1 MKSFSSLFYIRGLV
15 RATTI
20 RQKFFQIIVALL
32 AIAMLLVYLGNIALS
47 ISNEPHKARGAL
59 QLLTD
64 VTANNL
70 QASLLFDDRKGT
82 QETLNSLSANPD
94 ITLAEVRNDHHQLIA
109 LLVGEQA
116 KVEGNSILQIFPIP
130 RTLTVQRTIMVNHQN
145 LGTLAIQASLD
156 GLWKLL
162 FTQLAQMAGIMAAVT
177 LLGTLFIKRL
187 ANLIVKPIA
196 EVATIAKEI
205 TQGGTYA
212 LRVPVSADDEVGQ
225 MSVEINKMLAEIE
238 QREQELRIAA
248 VAFESQEGMLVADA
262 NEIILRVNHAFSKI
276 TGYSAEE
283 VIGKTSRILQYGLQ
297 DEAFFANIREI
308 VREAGTWQGEIQSR
322 RKNGDVY
329 PEWLTVTVVKGQA
342 GDVTHFVATM
352 VDITERK
359 AAEEKIT
366 QLAFYDAL
374 TMLPNRRLLLE
385 RLSQRLVSGGRNG
398 RFGALMF
405 IDLDKFKTLN
415 DTLGHDIGDLLLQQV
430 GQRLLNSVRE
440 ADTVSRIGGDEF
452 IVLLDDLSGDIN
464 EAGQYAK
471 TLGEAVLTTLSR
483 SYQLAEHEYR
493 CTASI
498 GMTLFSDDQF
508 TTGEIMKRADAAM
521 YQAKRAG
528 RDNLHFFELEPT
540 HLA

>member
-1 MKSFSSLFYIRGLV
+1 MKSFSSLFYIKGLV
-15 RATTI
+15 RANTI

-32 AIAMLLVYLGNIALS
+32 AIAMLLVYIGNTALS
-47 ISNEPHKARGAL
+47 ISVELQKARGVL
-59 QLLTD
+59 QLLAD

-70 QASLLFDDRKGT
+70 QASLLFDDQKGT

-94 ITLAEVRNDHHQLIA
+94 ITLAEVRNNQHQLIA
-109 LLVGEQA
+109 LFVGEQA
-116 KVEGNSILQIFPIP
+116 KVEGNNILDFFSIP
-130 RTLTVQRTIMVNHQN
+130 RTLTVQRTVTVNKQN
-145 LGTLAIQASLD
+145 LGTLSIQASLD

-162 FTQLAQMAGIMAAVT
+162 FTQLTQMAGIMAAVT

-196 EVATIAKEI
+196 HVARIAKEI

-212 LRVPVSADDEVGQ
+212 LRVPFGADDEVGE
-225 MSVEINKMLAEIE
+225 MSAAINKMLTEIE
-238 QREQELRIAA
+238 QRDQELRIAA
-248 VAFESQEGMLVADA
+248 VAFESQEGMLVTDA

-276 TGYSAEE
+276 TGYSAED
-283 VIGKTSRILQYGLQ
+283 VIGKAPRILQYGLQ
-297 DEAFFANIREI
+297 DEEFFANIREI
-308 VREAGTWQGEIQSR
+308 IQESGTWQGEIQSR
-322 RKNGDVY
+322 RKNGQVY
-329 PEWLTVTVVKGQA
+329 PEWLTVTVVKDQTGK
-342 GDVTHFVATM
+342 VTHFVSTM

-430 GQRLLNSVRE
+430 GQRLLSSVRE
-440 ADTVSRIGGDEF
+440 ADTVSRLGGDEF
-452 IVLLDDLSGDIN
+452 VVLLDDLSGDIN

-471 TLGEAVLTTLSR
+471 TLGEVVLATLSR
-483 SYQLAEHEYR
+483 PYQLAEHEYH